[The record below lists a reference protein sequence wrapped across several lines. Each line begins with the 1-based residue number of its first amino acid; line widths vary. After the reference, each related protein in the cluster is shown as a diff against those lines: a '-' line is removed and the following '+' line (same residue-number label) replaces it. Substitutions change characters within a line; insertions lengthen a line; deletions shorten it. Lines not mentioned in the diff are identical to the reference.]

1 MRLIIVLAIL
11 GFGLAVLV
19 FNHDTGQSFGI
30 RNDEFSRLVATLPI
44 MLMLSAGILASR
56 RSLGQSARQLAI
68 WVLITMTLVTGYL
81 YRNDFSSVGE
91 RLLAGLMPG
100 RAVTVTTADGST
112 EVVLHKSLGGH
123 FETSID
129 IGPVSVPVL
138 IDTGASSV
146 ALRFEDAVRIGI
158 DPVTIT
164 FTRTV
169 MTANGR
175 ASAAP
180 VRIPEIRLG
189 PILRTNV
196 EAVVLEEGR
205 LDQSLLGMSFLSTL
219 GSLQMQ
225 TDELRLRDRP

>member
-1 MRLIIVLAIL
+1 MRFFLGMAILAVGLVLLII
-11 GFGLAVLV
+11 
-19 FNHDTGQSFGI
+19 NHDQGQTFGI
-30 RNDEFSRLVATLPI
+30 DNDAVSRIVVALPI
-44 MLMLSAGILASR
+44 LLMISSGIVLGR
-56 RSLGQSARQLAI
+56 RSLGQSARQMSI
-68 WVLITMTLVTGYL
+68 WVLIALALVTGYL
-81 YRNDFSSVGE
+81 YRDDMRSVGE
-91 RLLAGLMPG
+91 RLMAGLLPG

-123 FETSID
+123 FETSVE

-158 DPVTIT
+158 DPSSLA

-169 MTANGR
+169 LTANGQAR
-175 ASAAP
+175 AAP
-180 VRIPEIRLG
+180 LRLPELRLG
-189 PILRTNV
+189 PIVRTDIS
-196 EAVVLEEGR
+196 AVVLEEGR

-225 TDELRLRDRP
+225 TDELRLRD

>member
-1 MRLIIVLAIL
+1 MRFLI
-11 GFGLAVLV
+11 
-19 FNHDTGQSFGI
+19 GI
-30 RNDEFSRLVATLPI
+30 
-44 MLMLSAGILASR
+44 GILAIGLILLVVNHDSGQTFGIDNDAVGRIVVALPILLMISSGIVLGR
-56 RSLGQSARQLAI
+56 RALGQSLRQLSI
-68 WVLITMTLVTGYL
+68 WVLIAMALVTGYL
-81 YRNDFSSVGE
+81 YRNDMRAVGE

-100 RAVTVTTADGST
+100 HAVTVTTADGAK

-123 FETSID
+123 FETSVE

-158 DPVTIT
+158 DPSGLA

-169 MTANGR
+169 LTANGQ
-175 ASAAP
+175 AQAAP
-180 VRIPEIRLG
+180 LLLPELRLG
-189 PILRTNV
+189 AIVRKDV
-196 EAVVLEEGR
+196 AAVVLEEGK

-225 TDELRLRDRP
+225 TDELRLRD